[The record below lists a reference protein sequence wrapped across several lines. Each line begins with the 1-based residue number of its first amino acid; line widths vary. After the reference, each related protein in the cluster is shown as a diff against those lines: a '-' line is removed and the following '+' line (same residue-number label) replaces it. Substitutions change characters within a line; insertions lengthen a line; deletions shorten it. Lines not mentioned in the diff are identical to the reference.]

1 MAYALSHKDPSVGD
15 GVRRI
20 AREEA
25 SHALEMVRATGELG
39 PRVHAMRKTVKKL
52 RGLLRLVRPVFPGA
66 AAENAVLRDAGRG
79 LSGLRDAAVQLATA
93 ELLAERLPEDRREEL
108 VAPFRAAAAHH
119 DARAEEEMLPPFAA
133 VMDAL
138 ILRSEG
144 WQLARDDWDAIEP
157 GLATTWKAARRAMK
171 AARANP
177 DPDALHE
184 WRKRVKDHWY
194 QARLLKPIW
203 PDLMEGHIHATDDL
217 GEHLGL
223 VNDLAVFRDRIEAA
237 PLSPELRAEAH
248 DLATLRHAEL
258 MEHIIPLGRRL
269 LAGKADALT
278 DRWGMWWHLRG
289 HAAQASGRDIAASG

>member
-1 MAYALSHKDPSVGD
+1 MAYALALEDPSVGD
-15 GVRRI
+15 AVRRI

-25 SHALEMVRATGELG
+25 SQALEMVRATGELG

-52 RGLLRLVRPVFPGA
+52 RGLLRLVRPVFPQA
-66 AAENAVLRDAGRG
+66 RAENAVLRDAGRG

-108 VAPFRAAAAHH
+108 VYPFREAAAHH
-119 DARAEEEMLPPFAA
+119 DARAEEEMLPPFAE

-144 WQLARDDWDAIEP
+144 WQLTRDDWGAIEP
-157 GLATTWKAARRAMK
+157 GLAATWTAARRAMK

-177 DPDALHE
+177 DADALHE

-203 PDLMEGHIHATDDL
+203 PDLMDPHVRATDDL
-217 GEHLGL
+217 GERLGL
-223 VNDLAVFRDRIEAA
+223 VNDLAVFRERIEAA
-237 PLSPELRAEAH
+237 PLSPELCAEAH

-258 MEHIIPLGRRL
+258 MEQIIPLGRRL
-269 LAGKADALT
+269 LAGKAEALT
-278 DRWGMWWHLRG
+278 DRWGTWWRLRG
-289 HAAQASGRDIAASG
+289 HAA

>member
-1 MAYALSHKDPSVGD
+1 MAYALALEDPSVGD
-15 GVRRI
+15 AVRRI

-25 SHALEMVRATGELG
+25 SQALEMVRATGELG

-52 RGLLRLVRPVFPGA
+52 RGLLRLVRPVFPHA

-108 VAPFRAAAAHH
+108 VFSFREAVAHH
-119 DARAEEEMLPPFAA
+119 DARAEEEMLPPFAH

-144 WQLARDDWDAIEP
+144 WHLTQDGWAAIEP
-157 GLATTWKAARRAMK
+157 GLAVTWTAARRAMK

-177 DPDALHE
+177 DADALHE

-203 PDLMEGHIHATDDL
+203 PDLMDPHVRATDDL
-217 GEHLGL
+217 GERLGL
-223 VNDLAVFRDRIEAA
+223 MNDLAVFRERIEAA

-258 MEHIIPLGRRL
+258 MEQVIPLGRRL
-269 LAGKADALT
+269 LAGKAEALT
-278 DRWGMWWHLRG
+278 DRWGTWWRLLG
-289 HAAQASGRDIAASG
+289 HAA

>member
-1 MAYALSHKDPSVGD
+1 MAYALALEDPSVGD
-15 GVRRI
+15 AVRRI

-25 SHALEMVRATGELG
+25 GHALDMVRATGELG

-52 RGLLRLVRPVFPGA
+52 RGLLRLVRPVFPQVR
-66 AAENAVLRDAGRG
+66 AENAVLRDAGRG

-93 ELLAERLPEDRREEL
+93 ELLAARLPEDRREAL
-108 VAPFRAAAAHH
+108 VFPFREAAAHH
-119 DARAEEEMLPPFAA
+119 DARAEEEMLPPFAD

-144 WQLARDDWDAIEP
+144 WHLTEDDWDAIEP
-157 GLATTWKAARRAMK
+157 GLAATWAAARRAMK
-171 AARANP
+171 AVHRNP
-177 DPDALHE
+177 DAEALHE

-203 PDLMEGHIHATDDL
+203 PDLMDPHISATDDL
-217 GEHLGL
+217 GERLGL
-223 VNDLAVFRDRIEAA
+223 VNDLAVFRERIEAT

-258 MEHIIPLGRRL
+258 MEQIMPLGRRL
-269 LAGKADALT
+269 LVGRAEALT
-278 DRWGMWWHLRG
+278 DRWGMWWRLRG
-289 HAAQASGRDIAASG
+289 HAA